1 MKEFSVKSN
10 FWQRIREAK
19 RILSEEG
26 LINVFR
32 AVFSNLVFHLSSKW
46 RFVYFVLSLDEQSFS
61 LKTNEGITVTIAVPQ
76 DMERVQSEIFPALN
90 SEMEYEKRYFKF
102 IGENEIKCFLVELDG
117 IFVHYS
123 WVFLDAT
130 RSLLADV
137 PFDQNYLT
145 SNDAFIGP
153 VFTNPTARG
162 LIYFHAL
169 SAIFDFLKNE
179 TSTRRVIVFVDGR
192 NTASLSFYKRLG
204 FEEIVGAQPKGI
216 FSFMW
221 RGLSRSKN

>member
-1 MKEFSVKSN
+1 MKDFSVKSN
-10 FWQRIREAK
+10 FRQRIREVI

-26 LINVFR
+26 VINVFR
-32 AVFSNLVFHLSSKW
+32 AVFSNLVFHLSDKW
-46 RFVYFVLSLDEQSFS
+46 RFVYLALSLDGQSLS
-61 LKTNEGITVTIAVPQ
+61 LKTNERITVKIAVPQ
-76 DMERVQSEIFPALN
+76 DMERVQAEIFPALN
-90 SEMEYEKRYFKF
+90 AEMEYEKRYFQF

-137 PFDQNYLT
+137 PFDQNNLT
-145 SNDAFIGP
+145 PSDAFVGP

-162 LIYFHAL
+162 LIYIHAL
-169 SAIFDFLKNE
+169 SAIFNFLKNE
-179 TSTRRVIVFVDGR
+179 TNARRVIVFVDGR

-204 FEEIVGAQPKGI
+204 FEEIVGAQPRSI
-216 FSFMW
+216 FSLLW
-221 RGLSRSKN
+221 RGLSRAAN